1 MSNVQG
7 SRLNCCYY
15 CSLIVHLSPFLC
27 TSTFT
32 HCSALLCGRNFLTG
46 HENQLSTYSLQF
58 AFGTEY
64 SCGLRGLFLLFF
76 THAGTMSPG
85 LFFWCSPQVPPQTAV
100 EMLQET
106 ALKIMLA
113 SMAWL
118 ATLPWTFW
126 PPVTISPTL
135 ASQFARPLMLLNMF
149 FPLGFFLTFSF
160 HWSLCSLSF
169 QHVRSYLACPEHPV
183 IKHSSQGKFLWE
195 HFFYSTSL
203 PQFHPLL
210 RHTHTHILSLWPFPV
225 LLSGFLP
232 SPFHNYYGTRVKRSC
247 LFCKSCSWH
256 SNCHCTCGKIIFNV
270 CSLTLSQSTL
280 CGSL

>member
-15 CSLIVHLSPFLC
+15 CSLIVHLSPSLC

-64 SCGLRGLFLLFF
+64 SCGLRGPFLLFF

-106 ALKIMLA
+106 ALKMALA

-195 HFFYSTSL
+195 HFFYSMSL

-210 RHTHTHILSLWPFPV
+210 RHTHTHTHTSSLCDLSLSSFQDFS
-225 LLSGFLP
+225 LLP
-232 SPFHNYYGTRVKRSC
+232 STTTMGQGSNAHAYFAKAAAGIQTATV
-247 LFCKSCSWH
+247 LAEKS
-256 SNCHCTCGKIIFNV
+256 F
-270 CSLTLSQSTL
+270 STFVL
-280 CGSL
+280 